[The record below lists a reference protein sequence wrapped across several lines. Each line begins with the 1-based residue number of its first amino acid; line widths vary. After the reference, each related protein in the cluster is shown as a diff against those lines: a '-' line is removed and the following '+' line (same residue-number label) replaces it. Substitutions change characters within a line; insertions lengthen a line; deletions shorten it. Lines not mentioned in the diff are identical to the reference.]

1 MNKHLAENLHCSYL
15 DALERS
21 SQESGEGTSSR
32 KTRRGGRSR
41 DNSAKDSRDDDSE
54 SSEDLYTF
62 DWPEDSNS
70 STNNESKRLVSTKKN
85 IFFCFAQLVF
95 VF

>member
-1 MNKHLAENLHCSYL
+1 MAENLHCSYL

-21 SQESGEGTSSR
+21 SQESGEGTPSR

-70 STNNESKRLVSTKKN
+70 STNESKRLVSTKKMF
-85 IFFCFAQLVF
+85 FFCFAQLLF